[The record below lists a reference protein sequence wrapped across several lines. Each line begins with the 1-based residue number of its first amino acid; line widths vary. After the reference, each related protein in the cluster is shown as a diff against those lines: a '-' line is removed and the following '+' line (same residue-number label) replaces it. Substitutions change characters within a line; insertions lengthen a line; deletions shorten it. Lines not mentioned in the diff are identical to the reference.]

1 MLNAGRQSVA
11 DGRASLGGAG
21 GAVVSDYLPQTA
33 DSMMKTAAMMA
44 QAAAMTYVVVE

>member
-1 MLNAGRQSVA
+1 MPAVSQWRTGVTGRCRRRR
-11 DGRASLGGAG
+11 G
-21 GAVVSDYLPQTA
+21 SDYLPQTA